1 MDPELAERLNRLE
14 THIAHLEKQYE
25 ELNEVMIEQGR
36 ALRKLQAAQQR
47 IAETI
52 ETAEL
57 DRIQSTRVRPPHSR

>member
-1 MDPELAERLNRLE
+1 MDPELAERLERLE
-14 THIAHLEKQYE
+14 THVAHLEKQYE
-25 ELNEVMIEQGR
+25 ELNEVMIEQSR

-57 DRIQSTRVRPPHSR
+57 DRIKSASARPPHSR